1 MKSDRQTEME
11 STSYDRMRVNASA
24 APRSGGETSEERK
37 VGGPRD
43 RRKLER
49 ALAALASPAHAAGM
63 ARFFKTGKGQYGEGD
78 KFLGISVPVQR
89 RIALEYRSL
98 PLTEIAHLLQ
108 SPWHEHRFC
117 ALEILVHEYER
128 GGEPLRRKI
137 FRFYLDNTAG
147 INNWD
152 LVDTSAPYIVGAHL
166 RTRSRRVLDRLAKST
181 SLWERRIA
189 IVATLG
195 LVKHGEIEDTFRI
208 ARALLADEHDLMH
221 KAVGW
226 ALRETGKVS
235 RPALLQFLET
245 HYAAIPRTALRYA
258 IEHLPPEQRK
268 QILAGSFSATRHPA

>member
-1 MKSDRQTEME
+1 MTADKNT
-11 STSYDRMRVNASA
+11 A
-24 APRSGGETSEERK
+24 AQGRK
-37 VGGPRD
+37 D
-43 RRKLER
+43 LER
-49 ALAALASPAHAAGM
+49 ELASIADADKAVAM

-78 KFLGISVPVQR
+78 KFLGIPVPVQR
-89 RIALEYRSL
+89 RIALLYRAM
-98 PLTEIAHLLQ
+98 PLTEIAMLLQ

-128 GGEPLRRKI
+128 GDEKLKREI
-137 FRFYLDNTAG
+137 FRFYLEHTSG

-166 RTRSRRVLDRLAKST
+166 HRRNRGVLDKLAKSK

-195 LVKHGEIEDTFRI
+195 LIKQGEIDDTFRI
-208 ARALLADEHDLMH
+208 AAALLADRHDLMH

-235 RPALLQFLET
+235 RPALLQFLEE
-245 HYAAIPRTALRYA
+245 HYSDMPRTALRYA
-258 IEHLPPEQRK
+258 IEHLPPRQRK
-268 QILAGSFSATRHPA
+268 EVLGGKFAPGATWA

>member
-1 MKSDRQTEME
+1 LKTPDEIDATKGAR
-11 STSYDRMRVNASA
+11 N
-24 APRSGGETSEERK
+24 RK
-37 VGGPRD
+37 
-43 RRKLER
+43 KLER
-49 ALAALASPAHAAGM
+49 DLAAAADAAQAAGM
-63 ARFFKTGKGQYGEGD
+63 ARFFKTGKGEYGEGD
-78 KFLGISVPVQR
+78 KFLGISVPAQR
-89 RIALEYRSL
+89 KIALRYRSL
-98 PLTEIAHLLQ
+98 PFAEIANLLE

-128 GGEPLRRKI
+128 GGEALKGKI
-137 FRFYLDNTAG
+137 FRFYFENTAG

-166 RTRSRRVLDRLAKST
+166 RGRNRRLLDRLAKSK

-195 LVKHGEIEDTFRI
+195 LIKHGEIDDTFRI
-208 ARALLADEHDLMH
+208 AEALLGDSHDLMH

-235 RPALLQFLET
+235 RPALLRFVET

-268 QILAGSFSATRHPA
+268 EILAGRFASKGNGRSAAGKNA